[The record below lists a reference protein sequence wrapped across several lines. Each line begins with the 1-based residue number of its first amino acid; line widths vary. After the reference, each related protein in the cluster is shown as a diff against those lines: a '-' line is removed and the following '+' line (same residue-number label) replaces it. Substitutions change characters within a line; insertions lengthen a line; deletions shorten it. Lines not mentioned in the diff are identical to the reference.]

1 MSSRLEQYLE
11 EVSKPISSHERVE
24 WRTEAEQHL
33 AALIAAYEEL
43 GYNQEEATELALNR
57 FGEAQT
63 VGKQVRAEM
72 RPVMFSPATVTFL
85 APLLLSFVVMYLA
98 ASSFAETGNQH
109 TLPMMLTKSG
119 LLNGISA
126 LAYGGWVGR
135 LLRDGHY
142 TRRSLLYFL
151 PLTLWAGA
159 GVCLVGAAFF
169 ASLTGV
175 PPIPNSAYILLSTLV
190 WCGIAVTTA
199 ALTYVSP
206 RLRKPHVQ
214 PN

>member
-43 GYNQEEATELALNR
+43 GYSQEEATELALNR

-72 RPVMFSPATVTFL
+72 RPVMFSPATVAFL

-119 LLNGISA
+119 PAQWNLGARLR
-126 LAYGGWVGR
+126 WVGGAA
-135 LLRDGHY
+135 LEGWSLHATQSPVFSAPDSLGG
-142 TRRSLLYFL
+142 RRSLSGGRGIFRQ
-151 PLTLWAGA
+151 
-159 GVCLVGAAFF
+159 
-169 ASLTGV
+169 SHRR
-175 PPIPNSAYILLSTLV
+175 SAY
-190 WCGIAVTTA
+190 
-199 ALTYVSP
+199 P
-206 RLRKPHVQ
+206 E
-214 PN
+214 